1 MPRPAGVRPLFTGGD
16 ARTVDEIYERLGG
29 HLQWDKLRQLE
40 RGLRKVGVHFS
51 LVEQDALS
59 VQMVSQYM
67 NVKQRQLI

>member
-1 MPRPAGVRPLFTGGD
+1 M
-16 ARTVDEIYERLGG
+16 DEIYERLGG